1 MEMSSWS
8 SDFKEQSRLCDDLDC
23 DMDYLLSGRYE
34 RLASANTT
42 VHCNS
47 VQSSF
52 ALPKSKNSSFC
63 SPNQIYPINSIFPCR
78 QVITC
83 SCRCCDPFSD
93 NLSYMTSR
101 GINQV
106 HDKNI
111 DFPSI
116 IMNDNDVDVGNGD
129 DEQPKLNLTDPL
141 MTDIAAGELDDSPN
155 SCHEYDTLLMLPSSS
170 SSSTSSIGYI
180 NNHCNSMCSSPTEI
194 DFFNSSASSYA
205 NNCSNNNSN
214 NNTNSINNCYS
225 TISPIE
231 CSSSSSNSSC
241 CSFKS
246 QQCYNCINS
255 IQVKNHLNNNND
267 NVSSK
272 SPNNSPTTTNTAI
285 SNSDSRTTTI
295 TNSFDTIATDSTVIV
310 STSNPFAKLFTSSN
324 SSLIYHQTQP
334 RISSLSMKT
343 NKPVWQMKFTR
354 KQYVHNRTIVNSSS
368 SIASLTRSRQL
379 HHHHNNHY
387 HQQQLHHYYH
397 HQSRRRFSSLSK
409 KSFPVNNNHIDQIYK
424 SHPISLHYDY
434 TPSNSDVVQQL
445 PSNQAVTSRQGQTVQ
460 YPIHDLLSTYT
471 FQLSPSI
478 SNNQREKLF
487 YNDNTIDNN
496 NSNNNAEGTVNI
508 LESKENSLMYTPVPI
523 KKEHNESLSIRPSS
537 SSSFPITPTVPS
549 VSTTDSVTCKSQS
562 KTNSI
567 HHSINISNPVHKRLH
582 LLQFISKLLQYS
594 SDSSTSSS
602 LTNSTNSSSMS
613 SSSTSTFISSL
624 FPTTSTSSFCLI
636 NQQPDEFI
644 LHLFNPNSQYLNCVQ
659 WIDKQARIF
668 QIRNPQKLS
677 QLWGYYRKNVNMTFE
692 SVSRSLRLYYVSGK
706 LERIRGQR
714 NQYRFLDINA

>member
-1 MEMSSWS
+1 MSSWS

-42 VHCNS
+42 VHYNS
-47 VQSSF
+47 VQSAF
-52 ALPKSKNSSFC
+52 ALPKSTNSSFC

-78 QVITC
+78 KVITC

-93 NLSYMTSR
+93 NLSHMTSR
-101 GINQV
+101 SINQV

-116 IMNDNDVDVGNGD
+116 IMNDNDVDADNGD

-141 MTDIAAGELDDSPN
+141 MTDIAAGELDNSPN

-180 NNHCNSMCSSPTEI
+180 NNHCNSMCSSPTEM
-194 DFFNSSASSYA
+194 DFFNSSTSSYA
-205 NNCSNNNSN
+205 NNCNNNN
-214 NNTNSINNCYS
+214 NINNCYS

-255 IQVKNHLNNNND
+255 IQVKNHLNND
-267 NVSSK
+267 NVSPK
-272 SPNNSPTTTNTAI
+272 SSNNSTTTAI
-285 SNSDSRTTTI
+285 SSSNSRATTV
-295 TNSFDTIATDSTVIV
+295 TNSVDTIATDSTVIV
-310 STSNPFAKLFTSSN
+310 STSNPFVKLFTSSN
-324 SSLIYHQTQP
+324 SSLIDHQTQP
-334 RISSLSMKT
+334 HISSLSMRT
-343 NKPVWQMKFTR
+343 SKPVWQMKFTR
-354 KQYVHNRTIVNSSS
+354 KQYVYNRTIVNNSSS
-368 SIASLTRSRQL
+368 TASLTRSRQL
-379 HHHHNNHY
+379 HHYHHHHHHNNHY

-397 HQSRRRFSSLSK
+397 QSKRRFSSLSK
-409 KSFPVNNNHIDQIYK
+409 KSFPVNNNHIDQIYN
-424 SHPISLHYDY
+424 SHPISMHYDY
-434 TPSNSDVVQQL
+434 SLSNSDVVQQL
-445 PSNQAVTSRQGQTVQ
+445 PSNQTVTSSQGQTVQ

-487 YNDNTIDNN
+487 YNN
-496 NSNNNAEGTVNI
+496 NSNNNSNTVDNNNVEGTVNI
-508 LESKENSLMYTPVPI
+508 LESEENSLMYTPVPI
-523 KKEHNESLSIRPSS
+523 RKEHSESSSIRPSS
-537 SSSFPITPTVPS
+537 SSSLSSFSITPTLTS
-549 VSTTDSVTCKSQS
+549 NSTTNSVTCKNQS

-594 SDSSTSSS
+594 SDSSTSS
-602 LTNSTNSSSMS
+602 LTNSTNSSSLS
-613 SSSTSTFISSL
+613 SSASAFLSSL
-624 FPTTSTSSFCLI
+624 FPTTSTSSFCSI
-636 NQQPDEFI
+636 NQQPDEFM

-692 SVSRSLRLYYVSGK
+692 SVSRSLSEIEVNKFNIQEFS
-706 LERIRGQR
+706 Q
-714 NQYRFLDINA
+714 INNMNDNLKK